1 MKKVFL
7 LTIIFI
13 STVVAKE
20 GSMCHFYYDA
30 VERKA
35 TIIDSYGSD
44 LSKLAEKKLYNDLR
58 YETGECI
65 SQCEGTKFSYCN
77 KIAKKIESF

>member
-1 MKKVFL
+1 MKRIFL
-7 LTIIFI
+7 LTLVFM

-35 TIIDSYGSD
+35 TIINNYGSE
-44 LSKLAEKKLYNDLR
+44 LSKLSEKKLFSDLKH
-58 YETGECI
+58 ETGQCI
-65 SQCEGTKFSYCN
+65 SECEGTKFSYCN